1 MLFTT
6 APFAFVYLPIV
17 AIVFFALGRAPRA
30 AAAWLGLAS
39 LFFYGYWMP
48 VYVLLLLVSITTNY
62 ATGIA
67 IGRLRDRPGGSGN
80 TASRRA
86 LIAGL
91 IFNLGLLSY
100 FKYANFFLDSLRAVS
115 DLPLPTADVIL
126 PIGISFFTFTQIA
139 FLVDTYQKGTREYRF
154 IHYLLFVTY
163 FPHLVAG
170 PVLHHAQMMPQ
181 FADPAIYRANPARIA
196 AGLMLFALGLAKKI
210 VVADGV
216 APYADSVFDAAA
228 GGAVPTGAEAWMG
241 ALAYTFQL
249 YFDFSGYSDMA
260 VGLSMIFGVK
270 LPYNFAS
277 PYRATN
283 ISEFWRRWHMTL
295 SAFLRDYLYIAL
307 GGNRKGPT
315 RRHVNLM
322 VTMLLGGLW
331 HGAGWTFV
339 VWGGLHGLYLV
350 LHHAVG
356 ERMAAALKRVFPE
369 TAVAVLAWLL
379 TMLAVV
385 VAWVFFRATDFQSAG
400 TVLASMFGLGVQ
412 PDFPGI
418 LFNAGLDS
426 WGGLWLIAACTLI
439 AVMPVN
445 SNRIFERHLAACE
458 RGHLLAWFSIGAALA
473 AVAALVIVNEL
484 RASTSPFIYFNF

>member
-1 MLFTT
+1 
-6 APFAFVYLPIV
+6 
-17 AIVFFALGRAPRA
+17 
-30 AAAWLGLAS
+30 
-39 LFFYGYWMP
+39 MP

-62 ATGIA
+62 ATGVA

-80 TASRRA
+80 AASRRV

-91 IFNLGLLSY
+91 VFNLGLLSY

-115 DLPLPTADVIL
+115 DLSLPTADVIL

-216 APYADSVFDAAA
+216 APYADSVFDATA
-228 GGAVPTGAEAWMG
+228 GGAVPTSAEAWMG

-283 ISEFWRRWHMTL
+283 ISEFWRRWH
-295 SAFLRDYLYIAL
+295 
-307 GGNRKGPT
+307 
-315 RRHVNLM
+315 
-322 VTMLLGGLW
+322 
-331 HGAGWTFV
+331 GAGWTFV

-356 ERMAAALKRVFPE
+356 ERMTVALKRMFPA

-400 TVLASMFGLGVQ
+400 TILFSMFGMGAQ
-412 PDFPGI
+412 PGFPGI

-426 WGGLWLIAACTLI
+426 WRGLSLIVACTLI

-458 RGHLLAWFSIGAALA
+458 RGPMLTWFSVGAALA